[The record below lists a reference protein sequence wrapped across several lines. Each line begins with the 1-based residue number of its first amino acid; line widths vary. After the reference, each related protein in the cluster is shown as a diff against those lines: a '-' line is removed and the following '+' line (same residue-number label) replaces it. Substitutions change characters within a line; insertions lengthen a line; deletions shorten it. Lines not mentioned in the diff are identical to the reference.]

1 MMSVKSIYAVIF
13 CVILLNQIFSQSIK
27 DVSEDFKKY
36 INEYLSSDEKDTN
49 THDVSIKI
57 DPSLYDNFQVP
68 EYSFKQLKIG
78 SDEIVNFNKT
88 GDQSTLT
95 INLDGDY
102 NIHNQSLY
110 NTISYSIQPKYDVV
124 KVKDSDLFSSMK
136 IDIPFDMSKYFN
148 DDYSGVQGFTS
159 GSLNMSKIGDTDL
172 ANPLDLKVGVGY
184 GRITSVRPIA
194 RAIALATKVGDN
206 ISNED
211 LLQIANI
218 ITKQND
224 GYYEKNYKSD
234 ANIMFYNELSS
245 ALNAPTETM
254 KIQQIME
261 DPAFSNISDRRIGW
275 QSRLGY
281 SQLLLSDD
289 KTEGS
294 AVINLDYAKPI
305 GLDKQLIV
313 GLEILGSDE
322 TSLTGSYTIDHSI
335 TWVSSA
341 SFKMDDNNSNIELNT
356 TKVLINKITGTASL
370 QFEQPKDG
378 DLSINFNI
386 LFNYFAF

>member
-206 ISNED
+206 ISN
-211 LLQIANI
+211 
-218 ITKQND
+218 
-224 GYYEKNYKSD
+224 
-234 ANIMFYNELSS
+234 
-245 ALNAPTETM
+245 
-254 KIQQIME
+254 
-261 DPAFSNISDRRIGW
+261 
-275 QSRLGY
+275 
-281 SQLLLSDD
+281 
-289 KTEGS
+289 
-294 AVINLDYAKPI
+294 
-305 GLDKQLIV
+305 
-313 GLEILGSDE
+313 
-322 TSLTGSYTIDHSI
+322 
-335 TWVSSA
+335 
-341 SFKMDDNNSNIELNT
+341 
-356 TKVLINKITGTASL
+356 
-370 QFEQPKDG
+370 
-378 DLSINFNI
+378 
-386 LFNYFAF
+386 